1 MPNHYL
7 DEDVESDGRRN
18 SDDDKW
24 SESRRK
30 GLFTG
35 RGPRGYRRSDESIRE
50 DVGEYLA
57 RHGRID
63 AGQILVSVDD
73 GEVTLSGVVGAREE
87 KRLAENVARACP
99 GVKEVQNEL
108 RVDQAN
114 RNRPESVGVG
124 EVFQ

>member
-7 DEDVESDGRRN
+7 DGDVGA
-18 SDDDKW
+18 DKW
-24 SESRRK
+24 SEPRRK
-30 GLFTG
+30 GLFIG

-63 AGQILVSVDD
+63 AGQIQVSVDD
-73 GEVTLSGVVGAREE
+73 GEVTLSGIVGAREE

-99 GVKEVQNEL
+99 GVKEVHNKL

-114 RNRPESVGVG
+114 RNRPESVGLG
-124 EVFQ
+124 EVLQ